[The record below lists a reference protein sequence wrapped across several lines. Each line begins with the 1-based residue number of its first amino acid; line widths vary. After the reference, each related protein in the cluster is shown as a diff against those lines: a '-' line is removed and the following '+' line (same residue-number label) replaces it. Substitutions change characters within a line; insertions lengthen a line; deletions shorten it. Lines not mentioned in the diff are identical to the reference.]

1 MPINKLMA
9 VSLSLTVRE
18 ITKIWHFFMSL
29 WRQQIEKAKN
39 HSTVCENSCIFF
51 VARFKI

>member
-29 WRQQIEKAKN
+29 WRQQIEKAKTTQS
-39 HSTVCENSCIFF
+39 HVTKFCVFL
-51 VARFKI
+51 